1 MVISIILFS
10 DAHFGTAQSDT
21 NVSGIITSDTTWTQA
36 NSPYT
41 FTGPVAVNA
50 GVTLT
55 IQAGVTVNIG
65 GYYLQVNGTL
75 YARGSDSNRIYFNSN
90 TNAVNNAVCVISFT
104 SSSINWNEQIAT
116 GSIIENSV
124 LTSIPINI
132 ENSSPKIND
141 NIITF
146 NSSNVYPKPTINVN
160 GGSPV
165 ISNNI
170 VTVKGSGFQ
179 CDGISVASGSPTISN
194 NSIYGVNCFTGSGI
208 IAGNTSIS
216 GNTLSGWVCG
226 IFAKNNAVIERNLIY
241 NNIPVS
247 YAMQVGSGIEVQGNS
262 VINNNTI
269 INNPHGI
276 TVDSDLAKI
285 LNNNIYGN
293 QYGIYLTVA
302 SSVNASYNWWG
313 TTDTEAINQII
324 YDSKNNFNLG
334 SVEFS
339 PFLASP
345 NTQTPTYI
353 NSASGNSGSIAPS
366 GIIKV
371 DYGGSQT
378 FIITPN
384 TGYQI
389 LDVKVNETSV
399 GTVSSYTIQNIQGV
413 TAISA
418 TFTPNPTPTPTP
430 TASPTPSPS
439 PTATP
444 TQTPTSTT
452 GPKSSPTTSPTSS
465 PIPTEASNGL
475 PITLPQTT
483 PSPTLT
489 VPEFPLWTIPLLLS
503 LMMAAAGLLIY
514 YKTQTKIV

>member
-1 MVISIILFS
+1 M
-10 DAHFGTAQSDT
+10 HFGKAQNGT
-21 NVSGIITSDTTWTQA
+21 NVSGIITSDTTWTQG

-55 IQAGVTVNIG
+55 IQAGVTANIG
-65 GYYLQVNGTL
+65 SYYLQVNGTF
-75 YARGSDSNRIYFNSN
+75 YARGSDSNRIYINSN
-90 TNAVNNAVCVISFT
+90 TNAVNNAGCVISFT
-104 SSSINWNEQIAT
+104 PSSTNWNEQTAT

-132 ENSSPKIND
+132 ENSSPKINN

-179 CDGISVASGSPTISN
+179 CDGISVASGSPSITN

-226 IFAKNNAVIERNLIY
+226 IFAKSNAVVERNLIY

-276 TVDSDLAKI
+276 NVDSDLAKI
-285 LNNNIYGN
+285 LNNNIYDN
-293 QYGIYLTVA
+293 QYGIYLTIA
-302 SSVNASYNWWG
+302 SGVNASNNWWG
-313 TTDTEAINQII
+313 TTYAQAISQTL

-334 SVEFS
+334 TVTFS
-339 PFLASP
+339 PFLTSP
-345 NTQTPTYI
+345 NTQAPTFI
-353 NSASGNSGSIAPS
+353 NATTGTSGSIAPN

-371 DYGGSQT
+371 DYGSSQT
-378 FIITPN
+378 FSITSN
-384 TGYQI
+384 AGYHVA
-389 LDVKVNETSV
+389 DVLVNGTSV
-399 GTVSSYTIQNIQGV
+399 GAVSSYTIQNIQG
-413 TAISA
+413 TTTISA
-418 TFTPNPTPTPTP
+418 TFALNPT
-430 TASPTPSPS
+430 PTPSPS
-439 PTATP
+439 PSPIPTASPTQTPIQTSPPTATP
-444 TQTPTSTT
+444 TTNPTSQPTQ
-452 GPKSSPTTSPTSS
+452 SPTTSPS
-465 PIPTEASNGL
+465 P
-475 PITLPQTT
+475 T
-483 PSPTLT
+483 PS
-489 VPEFPLWTIPLLLS
+489 VPEFQTWIAIALVAGVTLLFVALKKKPS
-503 LMMAAAGLLIY
+503 
-514 YKTQTKIV
+514 KR